1 MGLTK
6 LRFASMSNL
15 KYLNLAVSQV
25 QGNMG
30 LASMSDPKHLD
41 LAITNYQVLRLYV

>member
-1 MGLTK
+1 
-6 LRFASMSNL
+6 
-15 KYLNLAVSQV
+15 LNLAVSQV